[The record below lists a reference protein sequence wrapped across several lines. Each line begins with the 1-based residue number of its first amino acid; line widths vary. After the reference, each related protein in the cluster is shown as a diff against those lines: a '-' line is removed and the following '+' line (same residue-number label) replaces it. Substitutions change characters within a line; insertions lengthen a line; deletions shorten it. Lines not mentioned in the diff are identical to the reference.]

1 MANIFYNRVM
11 RKLVV
16 GFGNVFD
23 NITLVRYNSDNSEAE
38 RFLVPIAYAA
48 KEDYVMRLEGDY
60 NLDKKV
66 QMTLPRMSFQ
76 MTGMKYDS
84 SRKLNTNVK
93 SFAQQ
98 SGGGISAQY
107 NPVPYDFDFSLFI
120 YVRNIEDGTQLIEH
134 IIPYFTP
141 DYTIKLNLIPEM
153 GITKEIPIIL
163 NSVDMPVDF
172 EGDRERDTRV
182 IIWTLDFTV
191 KGFIFGGVSD
201 NIKII
206 KTSITNI
213 YNEISPD
220 DVVIFNMTTPGI
232 GQYQIGETVYQG
244 YSQTLST
251 ASGKVVE
258 FNNNQLHLSNITG
271 NFVAGQPIYSVMS
284 NSNYAFDSYVVQ
296 PHKYVDITTTPNPI
310 DATPANNYTYN
321 TIVTE
326 YPN

>member
-107 NPVPYDFDFSLFI
+107 NPVPYDFDFSC
-120 YVRNIEDGTQLIEH
+120 EKH
-134 IIPYFTP
+134 
-141 DYTIKLNLIPEM
+141 
-153 GITKEIPIIL
+153 
-163 NSVDMPVDF
+163 
-172 EGDRERDTRV
+172 
-182 IIWTLDFTV
+182 
-191 KGFIFGGVSD
+191 
-201 NIKII
+201 
-206 KTSITNI
+206 
-213 YNEISPD
+213 
-220 DVVIFNMTTPGI
+220 
-232 GQYQIGETVYQG
+232 
-244 YSQTLST
+244 
-251 ASGKVVE
+251 
-258 FNNNQLHLSNITG
+258 
-271 NFVAGQPIYSVMS
+271 
-284 NSNYAFDSYVVQ
+284 
-296 PHKYVDITTTPNPI
+296 
-310 DATPANNYTYN
+310 
-321 TIVTE
+321 
-326 YPN
+326 